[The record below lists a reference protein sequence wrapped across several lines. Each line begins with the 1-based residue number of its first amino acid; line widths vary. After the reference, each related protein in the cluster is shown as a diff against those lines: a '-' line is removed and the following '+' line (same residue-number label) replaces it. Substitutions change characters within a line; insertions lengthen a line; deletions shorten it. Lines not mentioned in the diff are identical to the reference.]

1 MIVSA
6 LSSAGQWIKHL
17 LDIIRFYRVSNVK
30 IDSWIFDIRQL
41 LPIKLWE
48 QKNFVKIQKIVTFLS
63 SPGFSKQNAPTA
75 KVKARLS
82 PDIQFSPAWADVSRD
97 CLY

>member
-1 MIVSA
+1 MCQGNDVYI
-6 LSSAGQWIKHL
+6 
-17 LDIIRFYRVSNVK
+17 
-30 IDSWIFDIRQL
+30 WIFDIRQL

-63 SPGFSKQNAPTA
+63 SPGFSKQNGPTA